1 MVENAEL
8 KNVKFIYEWNVR
20 NFISYLDRKYEISS
34 SKFCSDPETEV
45 EWKLVLYP
53 KHSYPKGA
61 YIAACLVKMS
71 NDGLSHS
78 VRYKITASKK
88 GISEMMTRE
97 KVFKACYDFD
107 QDTIISHHD
116 LIEKKLLQN
125 GCLVI
130 RCEMDVLFLDNEK
143 NMECVSS
150 NSNNFSNGVS
160 SGPPS
165 VNGCDQ
171 DPKVNMK
178 KDYFNIKE
186 HAYINPK
193 LEQSTFVP
201 KDSLSKLSDDFKELY
216 LNKQFA
222 DTIILCE
229 DREICVHKT
238 VLSARSDYFKMLCS
252 GKGLANDALNLSE
265 IKSTTMEAILYY
277 LYTGQTLVLSYNLAL
292 NMISAAKKLILDELL
307 EILVSY
313 LIANITVENVT
324 EILQRSDEL
333 QHESLK
339 YACLKFVNSQH
350 SEVVNSQKWQQMI
363 ANNPRIAGEV
373 LLTVAS
379 FPNYYGTS

>member
-34 SKFCSDPETEV
+34 SKFYSDPETEV

-61 YIAACLVKMS
+61 YITACLVKMS

-78 VRYKITASKK
+78 VRYKITVSEK
-88 GISEMMTRE
+88 GISEMTTRE

-116 LIEKKLLQN
+116 LIQKKLLQN

-130 RCEMDVLFLDNEK
+130 RCEMDVLFLDNEN

-171 DPKVNMK
+171 DLKVNMK

-186 HAYINPK
+186 HAYVNPK

-222 DTIILCE
+222 DIIIFCE

-292 NMISAAKKLILDELL
+292 DMISAAKKLILYELL
-307 EILVSY
+307 EILVNY

-333 QHESLK
+333 QHEGLK

-379 FPNYYGTS
+379 FQNYYGTS